1 MNFNDLCAAYFESY
15 DFKACKEGTQS
26 DYIYWA
32 SRLGSVAIGG
42 KLFGFIHPHKISTP
56 IAQQAYE
63 YLLNSGVSMANH
75 VVGLGSI
82 VFGHSIRV
90 GNVNHNP
97 FTHIKH
103 TIVINISF
111 CEKSIDSFLR
121 FFSTFRISLSL
132 ASS

>member
-97 FTHIKH
+97 FTHIKRR
-103 TIVINISF
+103 TSPNRKVVWTS
-111 CEKSIDSFLR
+111 EDID
-121 FFSTFRISLSL
+121 
-132 ASS
+132 A